1 MEERLGRRSWE
12 PCDFFELAHARAP
25 VEAIAPGCHCLLY
38 GPAGCG
44 KTTLLFQHALAV
56 TRRDAVHPEP
66 LTPKP

>member
-38 GPAGCG
+38 GLLIAG
-44 KTTLLFQHALAV
+44 
-56 TRRDAVHPEP
+56 R
-66 LTPKP
+66 